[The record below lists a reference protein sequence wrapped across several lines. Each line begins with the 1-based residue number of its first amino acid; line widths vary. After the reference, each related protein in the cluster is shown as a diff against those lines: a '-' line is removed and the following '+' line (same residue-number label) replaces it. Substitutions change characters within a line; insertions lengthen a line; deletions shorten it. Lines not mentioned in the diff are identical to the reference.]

1 LVNGSLSSNVTIQDD
16 YTIYPA
22 PCKQWM
28 LCVLQKFVPEEKDA
42 RTEALVVNRR
52 RSLDYDIQAS
62 DWDEGQKQLEK
73 CLHRKAKRSQK

>member
-1 LVNGSLSSNVTIQDD
+1 
-16 YTIYPA
+16 
-22 PCKQWM
+22 M

>member
-1 LVNGSLSSNVTIQDD
+1 
-16 YTIYPA
+16 
-22 PCKQWM
+22 M

-62 DWDEGQKQLEK
+62 DWDEG
-73 CLHRKAKRSQK
+73 